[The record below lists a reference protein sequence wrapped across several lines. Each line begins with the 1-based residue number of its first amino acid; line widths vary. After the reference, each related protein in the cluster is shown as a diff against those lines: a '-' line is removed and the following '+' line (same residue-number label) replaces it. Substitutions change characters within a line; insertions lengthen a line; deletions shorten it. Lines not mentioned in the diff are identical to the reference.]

1 MNDVPEGQTRCH
13 SYFFII
19 TNFLNKLILI
29 LLSERFCPPLSL
41 GSADSRISPI
51 IEPPR
56 TTPLISHLPPGGS
69 ASLETLPQ
77 IDQPVILTKMKELKF
92 FLGNVLPSL
101 ALLQPK
107 PADCFI
113 IRTDIDSSGNVLYT
127 ARGDNILHH
136 LPCHLF

>member
-1 MNDVPEGQTRCH
+1 M
-13 SYFFII
+13 SFLFFYYYK
-19 TNFLNKLILI
+19 FLKYKLILI
-29 LLSERFCPPLSL
+29 LLSEFCPPLSV

-107 PADCFI
+107 PDCFI
-113 IRTDIDSSGNVLYT
+113 IRTDIDSSGTVLYT
-127 ARGDNILHH
+127 ARGDNILH
-136 LPCHLF
+136 L